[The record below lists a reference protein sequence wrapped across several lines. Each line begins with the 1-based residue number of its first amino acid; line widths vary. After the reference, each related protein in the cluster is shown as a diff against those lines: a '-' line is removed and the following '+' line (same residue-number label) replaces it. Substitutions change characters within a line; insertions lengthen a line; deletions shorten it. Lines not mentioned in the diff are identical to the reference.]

1 MSGDEGPN
9 NLRLLLACINM
20 TSVID
25 HELLSN
31 NNIALLT
38 NGGRPTIAFLS
49 MNMVL
54 LTDGGRLTIAFLSI
68 NMAPNGGPQ
77 QQHFGTQPA

>member
-9 NLRLLLACINM
+9 DLRLLLACINM
-20 TSVID
+20 TSVIG

-38 NGGRPTIAFLS
+38 EGDRPSHSFYKHGPP
-49 MNMVL
+49 
-54 LTDGGRLTIAFLSI
+54 DGGRLTIAFLSI